1 MTTLDKINN
10 YRLILASRSPRRKQL
25 LSELGLRF
33 DIIVKEYNE
42 SYPGHLKGEEIA
54 IFLAR
59 SKAGCF
65 RDEIGDDEI
74 VITADT
80 IVWSRQ
86 KVLGKPAGKKDAFR
100 MIRELSGATH
110 EVITGVVLLSKKGEK
125 AFSETT
131 RVSFDELTDEEIEYY
146 VEKYKPF
153 DKAGAYGIQEWIGIA
168 GCSRVEGS
176 YFNVVGLPVHRLYR
190 ELVDLV
196 SSADR

>member
-1 MTTLDKINN
+1 MTALDKINN
-10 YRLILASRSPRRKQL
+10 YRLILASQSPRRKQL

-33 DIIVKEYNE
+33 NIIVKDYNE
-42 SYPGHLKGEEIA
+42 SYPESLEGEEIA
-54 IFLAR
+54 LFLAR

-65 RDEIGDDEI
+65 RNEIKDNDI

-86 KVLGKPAGKKDAFR
+86 KVLGKPDCKRDAIR

-110 EVITGVVLLSKKGEK
+110 EVITGVVLLSRKGEK
-125 AFSETT
+125 SFSETT

-146 VEKYKPF
+146 VEKFRPF

-168 GCSRVEGS
+168 GCSRIEGS

-190 ELVDLV
+190 ELLDFI
-196 SSADR
+196 SYEQK